1 MVLKKFLRLIP
12 KSPKPKLIRGSADAK
27 IALEILTSNWNEI
40 TVAYNRCSKDEKQEL
55 IDHFNTVTNEVG
67 DALFGGNVNDFKSK
81 IDGLNDEEQESF
93 VERLKESELIDTAY
107 C

>member
-1 MVLKKFLRLIP
+1 MVLKKFLRLTP
-12 KSPKPKLIRGSADAK
+12 KSELIRGFADAK